1 MNKHPNTRSGSI
13 LWARQ
18 IMETGFDI
26 LDCETTGLGG
36 GAECIQLTV
45 MDSEGRS
52 KLSTYVKPSQR
63 IEPGAF
69 RVHGISNE
77 MLIHAPLFTQV
88 IPSLRAAVSGR
99 LVVAFNL
106 DFDRRIIRQTCAR
119 YHVDPPKA
127 AGFDCAMLRF
137 GAFHGELKKG
147 SQQFKWHSLNNA
159 CKYFNIERVSSHE
172 SLVDCRATLDII
184 MHMATAQL

>member
-1 MNKHPNTRSGSI
+1 MDSGF
-13 LWARQ
+13 L
-18 IMETGFDI
+18 I
-26 LDCETTGLGG
+26 LDTETTGLGG
-36 GAECIQLTV
+36 GAECIQLTLI
-45 MDSEGRS
+45 DHEGNS

-69 RVHGISNE
+69 GVHGISNE
-77 MLIHAPLFTQV
+77 MLVHAPLFTQV
-88 IPSLRAAVSGR
+88 MPSLRAAVAGR

-119 YHVDPPKA
+119 YRLEPPKA

-147 SQQFKWHSLNNA
+147 SSQYKWHSLANA
-159 CKYFNIERVSSHE
+159 CKHFGIERESAHE
-172 SLVDCRATLDII
+172 SLVDCRATLELIQHI
-184 MHMATAQL
+184 ATAQL